1 MNKSTIITLGVIAL
15 LVIFGLSLYGYVNG
29 VYNEGVGYE
38 QQLTAQ
44 YPSCQNN
51 LSAYT
56 NGFYEQFG
64 VYAVNLKGLDKFMQ
78 DAVKGRYDN
87 RNAAGNPTGTIN
99 ASLFV
104 NAIAEQYP
112 DTSAISGLAGKL
124 MDYVQSHR
132 QDFKDCQDKLL
143 DMIRGYNTYRLSG
156 LVHRSV
162 VSMLGFP
169 SNNLVARIGT
179 DTWTGNSALDK
190 MSQIVLSSDA
200 INAYQ
205 TGVQGPLQVP
215 TLQP

>member
-1 MNKSTIITLGVIAL
+1 MSKSTIITLGVLAAI
-15 LVIFGLSLYGYVNG
+15 VIIGFSIFGYVNG
-29 VYNEGVGYE
+29 VYNEGVGHE

-64 VYAVNLKGLDKFMQ
+64 IYATNLKGLDKFMQ
-78 DAVKGRYDN
+78 DAVKGRYDQ
-87 RNAAGNPTGTIN
+87 RDSSGNSTGTIN
-99 ASLFV
+99 ASLFI

-112 DTSAISGLAGKL
+112 STQGISDLAGKL

-132 QDFKDCQDKLL
+132 ADFKDCQDKLL
-143 DMIRGYNTYRLSG
+143 DQIRSYNTFRLSG
-156 LVHRSV
+156 LIHRSI

-179 DTWTGNSALDK
+179 DSWTGQSALDK

-200 INAYQ
+200 ISAYQ
-205 TGVQGPLQVP
+205 SGIQGPLTVP